1 MSKSKKDN
9 FYKKHILPFK
19 EFLEAEAKRTLEVK
33 GAKEDLCITDEELNI
48 LKKLKNRT
56 DDNYFKITLEDLD
69 KAFDLEDINT
79 RDELPNI
86 NDQDTLPHAIVSK
99 KIIAASVAKSIIT
112 TFSTK
117 YFKSLNLK
125 QLKEIVQDNTWLSKR
140 LVNKS
145 RDKILVN
152 PAKKELSIVDQDK
165 KTLYSTYAKTLVRY
179 FIEDPH
185 DDIYYSSQYICNKN
199 EFDKINNIFEKHSE
213 GLIAYLFLKNQLFVD
228 TKRFLY
234 STDYRV
240 ADKALEFISIPQAI
254 NILKESPELY
264 SVICK
269 KIDRFSYEP
278 GPITKE
284 EMNIIKNI
292 QMPGGS
298 GRKVFH
304 AIPKR
309 NRNKF
314 LLDLSYKYLE
324 LYKEY
329 KEYDL
334 WTYKRDCIEAA
345 ENIINFF
352 LCKINKKHMHMFM
365 FLASIPGFQNV
376 IRDKVNV

>member
-9 FYKKHILPFK
+9 FYTKHILPFK
-19 EFLEAEAKRTLEVK
+19 EFLEGEALQALEHR
-33 GAKEDLCITDEELNI
+33 GRAKDLSITDDELNI
-48 LKKLKNRT
+48 LKNLKNRT
-56 DDNYFKITLEDLD
+56 DDNFFKVTLEDID
-69 KAFDLEDINT
+69 EAYDLQDIST
-79 RDELPNI
+79 
-86 NDQDTLPHAIVSK
+86 QDILPHTIVGK
-99 KIIAASVAKSIIT
+99 KIIAASVAKSILL
-112 TFSTK
+112 TFSHK
-117 YFKSLNLK
+117 YFKRLNFK
-125 QLKEIVQDNTWLSKR
+125 QLKDIVQDNTWLSKR
-140 LVNKS
+140 LIKRT
-145 RDKILVN
+145 RDKIIVN
-152 PAKKELSIVDQDK
+152 PVKKELSIVDQDK
-165 KTLYSTYAKTLVRY
+165 KTLYSTYAKCLVRY
-179 FIEDPH
+179 FVEDPEE
-185 DDIYYSSQYICNKN
+185 DIYYSSKYICNKN
-199 EFDKINNIFEKHSE
+199 EFDKINNIFKKHSE
-213 GLIAYLFLKNQLFVD
+213 GLIAYLYLKNQLFVD

-240 ADKALEFISIPQAI
+240 TEKALEFISIPQAI

-284 EMNIIKNI
+284 ELNIIKNI
-292 QMPGGS
+292 QMPGVS

-304 AIPKR
+304 AISKR
-309 NRNKF
+309 NRTKF

-329 KEYDL
+329 KQCDL

-365 FLASIPGFQNV
+365 FLASIPDFQIV